1 MALPTELRFGSCT
14 VHAQRREVLRGGQL
28 QDLPPKAFD
37 LLLMLLRERHRAV
50 AKSELVDALWQQ
62 QAVSDSV
69 LARTLM
75 KVRQAIG
82 DPAARPVWIKTIHG
96 FGYRF
101 VGEVIELHPQGS
113 AAAAASAAVRHE
125 DGKPGVRQRRGGLP
139 GDHQTGDASFD
150 WTKLGLMALVGHA
163 LESDER
169 LEVVPMQALL
179 EALGRLPAD
188 ALAQERVQQ
197 AQQALGLGWVVH
209 ASLRRQGSLLW
220 LDYQLVAACGLTRGG
235 SLRETEA
242 VALGERF
249 ARAISA
255 GLFPGE
261 GAQLAFESR
270 DPFVNQA
277 FARAIELWSH
287 HQLQSAATLFDM
299 VCEREPGSLIAQLW
313 RVRSLASLCQPAAA
327 EAAGQALLAQAVE
340 RGDLRIQVMTHL
352 HVGTGLVNSGDSA
365 KAAVHYRQAQALVQA
380 LPDEWIGK
388 VQMAMAY
395 LAHSRYE
402 VEEARRCYRA
412 ADAAF
417 RAAGDPARMG
427 HLQLHL
433 AHIQMHLAI
442 LAELDGDLLDAL
454 QLAEEGLA
462 LLEAQRRHVYA
473 ASAQALL
480 APLHAALGRFDRARA
495 MAESLLTRLES
506 LQIPQVVVVCTAS
519 AARVFGEFGD
529 VAAVEG
535 VIALDERLT
544 PGDLGPRVT
553 GPKLEALCHRA
564 LWRGDLGRLRATAER
579 ATALW
584 QQHAEAMLPS
594 VLIVYLL
601 QLRAEAAAGCFAEA
615 AALRERILAHPLA
628 TVQVEV
634 QAVLD
639 RARAA
644 EQLARGDAD
653 GALSTLLAL
662 IGRMALGREPA
673 RARIDAAW
681 LLAEAGDT
689 ARAASLLGG
698 AGSWRNEHPAGLATQ
713 ARKAHANGEAGK
725 ARDLQQQAL
734 DRFRGTPPAAHLALL
749 QAYAAPA
756 AAGSPGLPRLARLA
770 TDSWL
775 PPMRPAMDERFDA

>member
-1 MALPTELRFGSCT
+1 MALPPELRFGSCT
-14 VHAQRREVLRGGQL
+14 VHPQRREVLRDGQP
-28 QDLPPKAFD
+28 QDIPPKAFD
-37 LLLMLLRERHRAV
+37 LLLMLLSERHRAV
-50 AKSELVDALWQQ
+50 PKAELVDALWQQ
-62 QAVSDSV
+62 SVGDGV
-69 LARTLM
+69 LARALM

-82 DPAARPVWIKTIHG
+82 DPAAQPVWIKTIHG

-113 AAAAASAAVRHE
+113 APSAATRHE
-125 DGKPGVRQRRGGLP
+125 DVKPGVRQRIGVLP
-139 GDHQTGDASFD
+139 CENQTGDASFD
-150 WTKLGLMALVGHA
+150 WTQLGLMALVGHA
-163 LESDER
+163 LEADER
-169 LEVVPMQALL
+169 LEVVPMQSLL
-179 EALGRLPAD
+179 EAVNRLPAD
-188 ALAQERVQQ
+188 APAQERVLQ

-209 ASLRRQGSLLW
+209 ATLRRQGSSLW
-220 LDYQLVAACGLTRGG
+220 LDYQMVAACGLTRGG
-235 SLRETEA
+235 SVRETEP
-242 VALGERF
+242 VAIGERF

-287 HQLQSAATLFDM
+287 HQLQSAAKLFDM

-327 EAAGQALLAQAVE
+327 EVAGQALLAQAVE
-340 RGDLRIQVMTHL
+340 RGDVRIQVMTHL

-365 KAAVHYRQAQALVQA
+365 KAAVHYRQAQALVQT
-380 LPDEWIGK
+380 LPAEWIGK
-388 VQMAMAY
+388 VEMAMAY

-402 VEEARRCYRA
+402 VAEARRCYRA

-427 HLQLHL
+427 QLQLHL

-454 QLAEEGLA
+454 QHAEEGLA
-462 LLEAQRRHVYA
+462 LLEAQRRHVFA
-473 ASAQALL
+473 ASALALL

-495 MAESLLTRLES
+495 MAESLLQRLEA
-506 LQIPQVVVVCTAS
+506 LQIPQIVVVCTAS

-544 PGDLGPRVT
+544 PGDLGPRVA

-564 LWRGDLGRLRATAER
+564 LWRGDLPGLRATAER
-579 ATALW
+579 ATTLW
-584 QQHAEAMLPS
+584 QQHAEAMVAA
-594 VLIVYLL
+594 VLAVYLL
-601 QLRAEAAAGCFAEA
+601 QLRAETAAGCFGEA

-628 TVQVEV
+628 TVQAEV

-644 EQLARGDAD
+644 EQLAHGDAA

-662 IGRMALGREPA
+662 IGRTALGREPA

-698 AGSWRNEHPAGLATQ
+698 AATWRSEHPAGLAAQ
-713 ARKAHANGEAGK
+713 ARLAAANGQPGEAR
-725 ARDLQQQAL
+725 ALQQQAL

-749 QAYAAPA
+749 QAYAEPA
-756 AAGSPGLPRLARLA
+756 GTPSPGLPRLTRLA

-775 PPMRPAMDERFDA
+775 PELR

>member
-1 MALPTELRFGSCT
+1 MSMPPELRFGSCT
-14 VHAQRREVLRGGQL
+14 VHPQRREVLRDGQL
-28 QDLPPKAFD
+28 QDVPPKAFE
-37 LLLMLLRERHRAV
+37 LLLMLLRERHRAL

-62 QAVSDSV
+62 AVGDGV

-82 DPAARPVWIKTIHG
+82 DPAAQPVWIKTIHG
-96 FGYRF
+96 YGYRF
-101 VGEVIELHPQGS
+101 VGEVVELHPQGS
-113 AAAAASAAVRHE
+113 AAADATRHE
-125 DGKPGVRQRRGGLP
+125 DVQPGVRQRIGVLP
-139 GDHQTGDASFD
+139 CENQTGDAAFD
-150 WTKLGLMALVGHA
+150 WTRLGLMALVGHA

-169 LEVVPMQALL
+169 LEVVPMQSLL
-179 EALGRLPAD
+179 EAVGRLPAD
-188 ALAQERVQQ
+188 APAQERVQQ

-277 FARAIELWSH
+277 FARAIELWGQ

-340 RGDLRIQVMTHL
+340 RGDVRIQVMTHL

-365 KAAVHYRQAQALVQA
+365 RAAVHYRQAQALVQD
-380 LPDEWIGK
+380 LPQEWIGK

-402 VEEARRCYRA
+402 VDEARRCYRA

-454 QLAEEGLA
+454 QHAEEGLA
-462 LLEAQRRHVYA
+462 HLEAQRRHVYA

-480 APLHAALGRFDRARA
+480 APLHAALGRFDRARE
-495 MAESLLTRLES
+495 MAQSLLKRLDA
-506 LQIPQVVVVCTAS
+506 LQIPQVVVICTAA
-519 AARVFGEFGD
+519 AARVFSEFGD
-529 VAAVEG
+529 VAAVQD

-544 PGDLGPRVT
+544 PGDLGPRVA

-564 LWRGDLGRLRATAER
+564 LWQGDLAALRATADH
-579 ATALW
+579 ATALS
-584 QQHAEAMLPS
+584 QQHTEAMLAS
-594 VLIVYLL
+594 VLAVYLL
-601 QLRAEAAAGCFAEA
+601 QLRAETAAGCFDQA
-615 AALRERILAHPLA
+615 AAVRERILAHPLA

-662 IGRMALGREPA
+662 IGRTALGREHA
-673 RARIDAAW
+673 RARTDAAW

-689 ARAASLLGG
+689 ARGASLLG
-698 AGSWRNEHPAGLATQ
+698 AVPSWRNEHPAGLAAQ
-713 ARKAHANGEAGK
+713 ARKAHADGQSDK
-725 ARDLQQQAL
+725 ARQLQQQAL
-734 DRFRGTPPAAHLALL
+734 DRFRGTPPAVHLALL
-749 QAYAAPA
+749 QAYAAAAGADA
-756 AAGSPGLPRLARLA
+756 AARPLPSPRPLVPRLARLA

-775 PPMRPAMDERFDA
+775 PELR